1 MTIDE
6 VIATVKNAQ
15 TAAPLTS
22 QDAKLLVAEIERLRR
37 IVGEF
42 RAGLQ
47 SIAENPDWHDHRTG
61 RPRSWPRRC
70 WAM

>member
-6 VIATVKNAQ
+6 VIAAVKNAH

-22 QDAKLLVAEIERLRR
+22 HEAKLLVAEIERLRR

-47 SIAENPDWHDHRTG
+47 SIAENPDWHDHPNR
-61 RPRSWPRRC
+61 
-70 WAM
+70 AAEILAHAALEL